1 MKKNLLSL
9 LFALL
14 IPLLVCAQNRP
25 RVSVLGDSYSTFQG
39 YIPEGNEA
47 WYYTPVDTSRTDV
60 DNVTQTWWWQVINQ
74 AGCLIEK
81 NDSYSGATVS
91 YHGYNNEDYSPRS
104 FITRLPRLGS
114 PDLILIFGGT
124 NDDWAGA
131 ELGEYQ
137 YDNFTHDDL
146 YNYRPALADLLQQ
159 AKQRYPN
166 VKIIF
171 IINSEL
177 RKEIVES
184 TKVICS
190 HYGIPYIELKDIDKK
205 QNHPTQKGMRAI
217 AQQVLEFINK

>member
-1 MKKNLLSL
+1 MKKVLLL
-9 LFALL
+9 ILL
-14 IPLLVCAQNRP
+14 IPLFVGAQNRQ
-25 RVSVLGDSYSTFQG
+25 RVSILGDSYSTFQG
-39 YIPEGNEA
+39 YIPDGNEA

-114 PDLILIFGGT
+114 PDVILIFGGT

-137 YDNFTHDDL
+137 YDHFTRDDF
-146 YNYRPALADLLQQ
+146 YSYRPALAYLLQQ
-159 AKQRYPN
+159 SKERYPN
-166 VKIIF
+166 VKIYF

-177 RKEIVES
+177 QKELVES
-184 TKVICS
+184 TKVICR
-190 HYGIPYIELKDIDKK
+190 HYDIPYIELKDIDKK
-205 QNHPTQKGMRAI
+205 QNHPTVKGMKSI

>member
-1 MKKNLLSL
+1 MKKILL
-9 LFALL
+9 LFLL
-14 IPLLVCAQNRP
+14 IPMLVGAQNRL
-25 RVSVLGDSYSTFQG
+25 RISILGDSYSTFQG
-39 YIPEGNEA
+39 YIPDGNET

-114 PDLILIFGGT
+114 PDVILIFGGT

-131 ELGEYQ
+131 KLGKYQ
-137 YDNFTHDDL
+137 YDNFAQADFFT
-146 YNYRPALADLLQQ
+146 YRPALAYLLQQ
-159 AKQRYPN
+159 SKERYPN
-166 VKIIF
+166 VKIFF

-177 RKEIVES
+177 KKEIVES
-184 TKVICS
+184 TKVICY
-190 HYGIPYIELKDIDKK
+190 HYDIPFIELKDIDKK
-205 QNHPTQKGMRAI
+205 LNHPTVKGMTSI

>member
-1 MKKNLLSL
+1 MKKILL
-9 LFALL
+9 LFLL
-14 IPLLVCAQNRP
+14 IPMLVGAQNRL
-25 RVSVLGDSYSTFQG
+25 RISILGDSYSTFQG
-39 YIPEGNEA
+39 YIPDGNEA

-114 PDLILIFGGT
+114 PDVILIFGGT

-131 ELGEYQ
+131 KLGEYQ
-137 YDNFTHDDL
+137 YDNFAHADFFT
-146 YNYRPALADLLQQ
+146 YRPALAYLLQQ
-159 AKQRYPN
+159 AKERYPN
-166 VKIIF
+166 VKIFF

-177 RKEIVES
+177 KNDLVES
-184 TKVICS
+184 TKVICR
-190 HYGIPYIELKDIDKK
+190 HYDIPFIELKDIDKK
-205 QNHPTQKGMRAI
+205 QNHPTVKGMKSI

>member
-1 MKKNLLSL
+1 MKKILLL
-9 LFALL
+9 VLM
-14 IPLLVCAQNRP
+14 IPLLASAQNRL

-39 YIPEGNEA
+39 YIPEGNET
-47 WYYTPVDTSRTDV
+47 WYYTPADTSLTDV

-81 NDSYSGATVS
+81 IESYSGATIS
-91 YHGYNNEDYSPRS
+91 NHGYNNEDYSARS
-104 FITRLPRLGS
+104 YVTRLPRLGS
-114 PDLILIFGGT
+114 PDVIFIFGGT

-131 ELGEYQ
+131 ELGNYQ
-137 YDNFTHDDL
+137 YDNFTRADL
-146 YNYRPALADLLQQ
+146 FTYRPALANLLQQ
-159 AKQRYPN
+159 AKERYPN

-190 HYGIPYIELKDIDKK
+190 HYDIPYIELKDIDKK
-205 QNHPTQKGMRAI
+205 QNHPTVKGMRSI
-217 AQQVLEFINK
+217 AQQVLTFINK